1 MLSNA
6 AIIVGDRGQDGS
18 LLRASLD
25 KQGIQVVG
33 VGREQLSLPQ
43 FFSGISNAGFSIANT
58 KQVAA
63 LVEAIRPSEV
73 YYLAAHH
80 VSSEQSGADNS
91 PSEYDA
97 YHRVH
102 VVGLLNFLWAIR
114 NHSPLCR
121 LFYAASSLVFSGS
134 HGPIQN
140 EETPLSPVG
149 FYGLTKAQG
158 IYICREFRQRHG
170 IFASVGILYNHESAL
185 RPSKFISKKLIYSA
199 HQISLGL
206 QKELSV
212 GNLSAETDWGYAPDF
227 VEAFQKIL
235 RIDAADDFVI
245 ATGESHSVSEFAEIV
260 FNHYGLDPTS
270 YIRENPTALLR
281 HLPRKVGDSSK
292 LRRATGWKP
301 TCDFQ
306 AMVKMLVSDYMMN
319 LNEQYVSEK
328 SVVATNH

>member
-18 LLRASLD
+18 LLRASLER
-25 KQGIQVVG
+25 QGIQVVG

-43 FFSGISNAGFSIANT
+43 YISGVSQAGFSIANT
-58 KQVAA
+58 EQVAA
-63 LVEAIRPSEV
+63 LVEATRPSEV

-80 VSSEQSGADNS
+80 VSSEESGADNS

-121 LFYAASSLVFSGS
+121 LFYAGSSLVFNGS
-134 HGPIQN
+134 HGPIQT
-140 EETPLSPVG
+140 EETPFSPVG

-158 IYICREFRQRHG
+158 IYICREFRRRHG

-185 RPSKFISKKLIYSA
+185 RPLKFLSKKLISSA

-206 QKELSV
+206 QKDLSV
-212 GNLSAETDWGYAPDF
+212 GNLGAEADWGYAPDF
-227 VEAFQKIL
+227 VEAFQKVL
-235 RIDAADDFVI
+235 RIEAADDFVI
-245 ATGESHSVSEFAEIV
+245 ATGESHSVSEFAQIV
-260 FNHYGLDPTS
+260 FNHYGLEPTS
-270 YIRENPTALLR
+270 YIRESPTALLR

-292 LRRATGWKP
+292 LRQATGWKP
-301 TCDFQ
+301 RFDFQ
-306 AMVKMLVSDYMMN
+306 EMVKTLISDYMMN
-319 LNEQYVSEK
+319 LNAQHVDEK
-328 SVVATNH
+328 SFIAPNH